1 MHGIPMRAHVVQD
14 STLTPLRSF
23 SHATASAR
31 SSIRMSA
38 GKTRTTT
45 PDSYAATTAA
55 LMDGWY
61 ARSLRRVLKVGS
73 GNADI
78 VLSGSRIQ
86 GVGVHGR
93 HNQHA
98 QGHVIRTCIR
108 VAPVLLSS
116 PLAHGS
122 STSQTTGKYCRS
134 CGDLYIKPSKWT
146 ASPSTIAD
154 IPASYHYV
162 S

>member
-1 MHGIPMRAHVVQD
+1 MHGIPTRAHVEQD
-14 STLTPLRSF
+14 SDLTPLRSF
-23 SHATASAR
+23 SHATASAS

-38 GKTRTTT
+38 GKTRRTT

-61 ARSLRRVLKVGS
+61 VRSFRRVLKVGS

-78 VLSGSRIQ
+78 GLWGSGIQ
-86 GVGVHGR
+86 EVGGQGR
-93 HNQHA
+93 HNGPA

-108 VAPVLLSS
+108 VAAVVLST
-116 PLAHGS
+116 PFPQES
-122 STSQTTGKYCRS
+122 STSQTTGKYRRS
-134 CGDLYIKPSKWT
+134 RGDLYIKPGESI
-146 ASPSTIAD
+146 ASPSTMGD
-154 IPASYHYV
+154 IPASYHCE